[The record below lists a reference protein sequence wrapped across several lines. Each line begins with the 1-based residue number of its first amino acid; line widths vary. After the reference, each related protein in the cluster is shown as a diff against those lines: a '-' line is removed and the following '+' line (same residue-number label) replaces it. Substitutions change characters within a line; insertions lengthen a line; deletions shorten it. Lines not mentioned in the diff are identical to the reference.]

1 VVEVSALDQLDY
13 YLTSLDELG
22 GILIDADQSASVGKG
37 VLRLTLG
44 TILASKGAIFLYHHK
59 NDELSILASQGLK
72 KRKPFSSP
80 KKLTDQSVKHRYG
93 HIDLERP
100 PTWITGELKK
110 CILESGA
117 KIMVPLFHKDRLLGL
132 LCVGKK
138 FMGEAYTNA
147 EIKILE
153 IVANH
158 LTKALYNYELI
169 QSVDEKGKQLNL
181 KLLELETLFDISVA
195 ISSVLD
201 VDELGEEILWR
212 SVGILNASKGM
223 MLMPKE
229 NSPILE
235 PNSSFNW
242 EETTVLISKKLT
254 IFKKIEDLKS
264 GVILAPGDKNSL
276 QKKLGEDHIIIAPL
290 QAKGTVLGYM
300 LLCNKETRHGVE
312 AFTKMDLDLLSA
324 LCNQAAVAL
333 DNARLFRDIKEAK
346 QFNESILGSIATGV
360 ITLDPLGEI
369 DSINQ
374 AGIKI
379 LKTKMDEIVGN
390 HYMYMFEKDAD
401 IIGLIQK
408 VEIENTIHSEINM
421 SFLTVS
427 KDAVVNVSAAPRI
440 DIGGNIKGLVIAIE
454 DITDVSK
461 VKNTFKRYVSKQVVD
476 ELLDDD
482 SKLNL
487 GGEKREV
494 TILFSDIRGF
504 TSMSEKMSPENVVSS
519 LNEYFSDMID
529 IVFKYNGTL
538 DKIIGDELMIVY
550 GAPISAENDT
560 ERAVTTA
567 VEMQKQITRLNKI
580 RKKRKDPP
588 ITVGIGINRG
598 VVVSGNVGSRDMMD
612 YTVIG
617 DTVNLGARLCSAAG
631 PGEIL
636 VSSSAWKE
644 TRKLYSYKELEPI
657 KVKGKK
663 NKVSVYRIEYE
674 SKKLVL
680 KGQNPTKK

>member
-1 VVEVSALDQLDY
+1 MVEVNALDQLDY
-13 YLTSLDELG
+13 YLASLDELG
-22 GILIDADQSASVGKG
+22 EILIDADQSKSVGKG

-44 TILASKGAIFLYHHK
+44 TVMASKGAIFLYHHEG
-59 NDELSILASQGLK
+59 DQLSILAAQGLK
-72 KRKPFSSP
+72 KQNPFSSP
-80 KKLTDQSVKHRYG
+80 RNLSGQCLKHRHG
-93 HIDLERP
+93 HIELDKNQS
-100 PTWITGELKK
+100 WITGELKK
-110 CILESGA
+110 CILELGA
-117 KIMVPLFHKDRLLGL
+117 KILVPLFHKDRLLGL

-138 FMGEAYTNA
+138 FMGESYTSA
-147 EIKILE
+147 EIKILK

-169 QSVDEKGKQLNL
+169 QNVDEKGKQLNL

-242 EETTVLISKKLT
+242 EHTDVLISKKLT
-254 IFKKIEDLKS
+254 IFKKIDDTKS
-264 GVILAPGDKNSL
+264 GVILTPEDKNSL
-276 QKKLGEDHIIIAPL
+276 QKKLGEHHVIIAPIR
-290 QAKGTVLGYM
+290 AKDNILGYM
-300 LLCNKETRHGVE
+300 VLCNKETRHGVE
-312 AFTKMDLDLLSA
+312 AFTQTDLDLLSA
-324 LCNQAAVAL
+324 LCNQGAVAL
-333 DNARLFRDIKEAK
+333 DNARLFKDITEAK
-346 QFNESILGSIATGV
+346 QFNESILGSIATSV

-374 AGIKI
+374 AGMNI
-379 LKTKMDEIVGN
+379 LKMNSDEIIGN
-390 HYMYMFEKDAD
+390 HYMYLFEKDME
-401 IIGLIQK
+401 IIGLIQMT
-408 VEIENTIHSEINM
+408 EMENKIHSEINM

-427 KDAVVNVSAAPRI
+427 KEAVVNVSVAPRI
-440 DIGGNIKGLVIAIE
+440 DPSGSVRGLVIAIE

-482 SKLNL
+482 AKLNL
-487 GGEKREV
+487 GGEEREV

-504 TSMSEKMSPENVVSS
+504 TSMSENMSPENVVST

-550 GAPISAENDT
+550 GAPISAKDDT
-560 ERAVTTA
+560 QRAVTTA
-567 VEMQKQITRLNKI
+567 VEMQKQITRLNKE
-580 RKKRKDPP
+580 RTKRKDMP
-588 ITVGIGINRG
+588 ISAGIGINRG
-598 VVVSGNVGSRDMMD
+598 IVVSGNIGSRDMMD

-636 VSSSAWKE
+636 VSSAVWKE
-644 TRKLYSYKELEPI
+644 TQKHCSYKELEPI

-663 NKVSVYRIEYE
+663 NKVGVYRIEHN
-674 SKKLVL
+674 
-680 KGQNPTKK
+680 G

>member
-1 VVEVSALDQLDY
+1 MVEVSAVDQLDY

-22 GILIDADQSASVGKG
+22 EILIDADQSASVGKG

-44 TILASKGAIFLYHHK
+44 TVMASKGAIFLYHHK
-59 NDELSILASQGLK
+59 SDQLSILASQGLK
-72 KRKPFSSP
+72 KRNPFSSP
-80 KKLTDQSVKHRYG
+80 KKLSSQSVKHRYG
-93 HIDLERP
+93 HIDLVP
-100 PTWITGELKK
+100 PPSWITGELKK
-110 CILESGA
+110 CILESGG
-117 KIMVPLFHKDRLLGL
+117 KILAPLFHKDRLLGL

-138 FMGEAYTNA
+138 FMGEAYTSA

-169 QSVDEKGKQLNL
+169 QNVDEKGKQLNL

-242 EETTVLISKKLT
+242 DGFDALISKKLT
-254 IFKKIEDLKS
+254 IFKKIEDSKS
-264 GVILAPGDKNSL
+264 GVILTPGDKNSL
-276 QKKLGEDHIIIAPL
+276 QKKLGEDHVIIAPI
-290 QAKGTVLGYM
+290 QAKETILGYM
-300 LLCNKETRHGVE
+300 VLCNKETRHGVD
-312 AFTKMDLDLLSA
+312 AFTQTDLDLLSA
-324 LCNQAAVAL
+324 LCNQGAVAL
-333 DNARLFRDIKEAK
+333 DNARLFKDITEAK

-369 DSINQ
+369 DSINR
-374 AGIKI
+374 AGMNI
-379 LKTKMDEIVGN
+379 LKMNKDETVGN
-390 HYMYMFEKDAD
+390 HYMYLFEKDME

-408 VEIENTIHSEINM
+408 VEMDNATHSEINM

-427 KDAVVNVSAAPRI
+427 KETVVNVSAAPRI
-440 DIGGNIKGLVIAIE
+440 DPSGSVRGVVIAIE

-482 SKLNL
+482 AKLNL
-487 GGEKREV
+487 GGEERQV

-504 TSMSEKMSPENVVSS
+504 TSMSENMSPENVVST

-550 GAPISAENDT
+550 GAPISAEDDT
-560 ERAVTTA
+560 QRAVTTA
-567 VEMQKQITRLNKI
+567 VEMQKQIIRLNKK
-580 RKKRKDPP
+580 RKKRKEIP
-588 ITVGIGINRG
+588 ISAGIGINRG
-598 VVVSGNVGSRDMMD
+598 IVVSGNIGSRDMMD

-636 VSSSAWKE
+636 ISSTVWKE
-644 TRKLYSYKELEPI
+644 APKHYSYKKLEPI

-663 NKVSVYRIEYE
+663 NKVSVYLIEHD
-674 SKKLVL
+674 S
-680 KGQNPTKK
+680 

>member
-1 VVEVSALDQLDY
+1 MVEVNALDRLDY
-13 YLTSLDELG
+13 YLASLDELG
-22 GILIDADQSASVGKG
+22 EILIDADQSASVSKG

-44 TILASKGAIFLYHHK
+44 TVMASKGAIFLYHHEG
-59 NDELSILASQGLK
+59 DQLSILAAQGLK
-72 KRKPFSSP
+72 KQNPFSSP
-80 KKLTDQSVKHRYG
+80 RNLSGQCLKHRYG
-93 HIDLERP
+93 HIELDKNQS
-100 PTWITGELKK
+100 WITGELKK
-110 CILESGA
+110 CILELGA
-117 KIMVPLFHKDRLLGL
+117 KILVPLFHKDRLLGL

-138 FMGEAYTNA
+138 FMGESYTSA
-147 EIKILE
+147 EIKILK

-169 QSVDEKGKQLNL
+169 QNVDEKGKQLNL

-242 EETTVLISKKLT
+242 EDTDVLISKKLT
-254 IFKKIEDLKS
+254 IFKKIDDIKS
-264 GVILAPGDKNSL
+264 GVILTPEDKNSL
-276 QKKLGEDHIIIAPL
+276 QKKLGEHHIIIAPIR
-290 QAKGTVLGYM
+290 AKDNILGYM
-300 LLCNKETRHGVE
+300 VLCNKETRHGVE
-312 AFTKMDLDLLSA
+312 AFTQTDLDLLSA
-324 LCNQAAVAL
+324 LCNQGAVAL
-333 DNARLFRDIKEAK
+333 DNARLFKDITEAK

-374 AGIKI
+374 AGMNI
-379 LKTKMDEIVGN
+379 LKMKKDEIIGN
-390 HYMYMFEKDAD
+390 HYMYLFEKDME
-401 IIGLIQK
+401 IIGLIQMT
-408 VEIENTIHSEINM
+408 EMENKIHSEINM

-427 KDAVVNVSAAPRI
+427 KEAVVNVSVAPRI
-440 DIGGNIKGLVIAIE
+440 DPSGSVRGLVIAIE

-482 SKLNL
+482 AKLNL
-487 GGEKREV
+487 GGEEREV

-504 TSMSEKMSPENVVSS
+504 TSMSENMSPENVVST

-550 GAPISAENDT
+550 GAPISAKDDT
-560 ERAVTTA
+560 QRAVTTA
-567 VEMQKQITRLNKI
+567 VEMQKQITRLNKE
-580 RKKRKDPP
+580 RTKRKDMP
-588 ITVGIGINRG
+588 ISAGIGINRG
-598 VVVSGNVGSRDMMD
+598 IVVSGNIGSRDMMD

-636 VSSSAWKE
+636 VSSAVWKE
-644 TRKLYSYKELEPI
+644 TQKHCSYKELEPI

-663 NKVSVYRIEYE
+663 NKVGVYCIEHD
-674 SKKLVL
+674 
-680 KGQNPTKK
+680 G

>member
-1 VVEVSALDQLDY
+1 MVEVSAVDQLDY

-22 GILIDADQSASVGKG
+22 EILIDADQSASVGKG

-44 TILASKGAIFLYHHK
+44 TVMASKGAIFLYHPK
-59 NDELSILASQGLK
+59 SDQLSILASQGLK
-72 KRKPFSSP
+72 KRNPFPSP
-80 KKLTDQSVKHRYG
+80 NNLSDKSLKHRYG
-93 HIDLERP
+93 HIDLDKNHS
-100 PTWITGELKK
+100 WITGKLKK
-110 CILESGA
+110 CILELSA
-117 KIMVPLFHKDRLLGL
+117 KILVPLFHKDRLLGV

-138 FMGEAYTNA
+138 FMGEAYTSA

-169 QSVDEKGKQLNL
+169 QNVDEKGKQLNL

-242 EETTVLISKKLT
+242 EDTDALISKKLT
-254 IFKKIEDLKS
+254 IFKKIDDSKS
-264 GVILAPGDKNSL
+264 GAILTPEDKNSL
-276 QKKLGEDHIIIAPL
+276 QKKLGEDHVIIAPI
-290 QAKGTVLGYM
+290 QAKENILGYM
-300 LLCNKETRHGVE
+300 VLCNKETRHGVE
-312 AFTKMDLDLLSA
+312 AFTQTDLDLLSA
-324 LCNQAAVAL
+324 LCNQGAVAL
-333 DNARLFRDIKEAK
+333 DNARLFKDITEAK
-346 QFNESILGSIATGV
+346 QFNESILGSIATSV

-369 DSINQ
+369 DSINE
-374 AGIKI
+374 AGMNI
-379 LKTKMDEIVGN
+379 LKMNRDEIIGN
-390 HYMYMFEKDAD
+390 HYMYLFEKDME
-401 IIGLIQK
+401 IIGLIQMT
-408 VEIENTIHSEINM
+408 EMENTIHSEINM
-421 SFLTVS
+421 PFLTVS
-427 KDAVVNVSAAPRI
+427 KEAVVNVSVAPRI
-440 DIGGNIKGLVIAIE
+440 DPSGSVRGLVIAIE

-482 SKLNL
+482 AKLNL
-487 GGEKREV
+487 GGEEREV

-504 TSMSEKMSPENVVSS
+504 TSMSENMSPENVVST

-550 GAPISAENDT
+550 GAPISAKDDT
-560 ERAVTTA
+560 QRAVTTA
-567 VEMQKQITRLNKI
+567 VEMQKQITRLNNK
-580 RKKRKDPP
+580 RKKRNDMP
-588 ITVGIGINRG
+588 ISAGIGINRG
-598 VVVSGNVGSRDMMD
+598 IVVSGNIGSRDMMD

-631 PGEIL
+631 SGEIL
-636 VSSSAWKE
+636 VSSTVWKE
-644 TRKLYSYKELEPI
+644 TQKHYSYKKLEPI

-663 NKVSVYRIEYE
+663 NKVGVYRIDHD
-674 SKKLVL
+674 
-680 KGQNPTKK
+680 G

>member
-1 VVEVSALDQLDY
+1 MVEVSPLDQLDY
-13 YLTSLDELG
+13 YLTSLGELG
-22 GILIDADQSASVGKG
+22 EILIDADQSASVGKG

-44 TILASKGAIFLYHHK
+44 TVMASKGAIFLYHQK
-59 NDELSILASQGLK
+59 NEELSILASQGLK
-72 KRKPFSSP
+72 KRKPFSP
-80 KKLTDQSVKHRYG
+80 PRKLIDQSIKYRYS
-93 HIDLERP
+93 HLELEKP
-100 PTWITGELKK
+100 PAWITGELKK

-138 FMGEAYTNA
+138 FMGEAYTDA
-147 EIKILE
+147 EIKIIE

-169 QSVDEKGKQLNL
+169 QNVDEKGKQLNL

-235 PNSSFNW
+235 PSSSFNW
-242 EETTVLISKKLT
+242 DVFDALISKKLT
-254 IFKKIEDLKS
+254 IFKKIEDSKS
-264 GVILAPGDKNSL
+264 GVILTPGDKNSL
-276 QKKLGEDHIIIAPL
+276 QKKLGEEHVIIAPI
-290 QAKGTVLGYM
+290 QAKENILGYM
-300 LLCNKETRHGVE
+300 VLCNKETRHGVE
-312 AFTKMDLDLLSA
+312 AFTQTDLGLLSA
-324 LCNQAAVAL
+324 LCNQGAVAL
-333 DNARLFRDIKEAK
+333 DNARLFKGITEAK

-374 AGIKI
+374 AGMNI
-379 LKTKMDEIVGN
+379 LKMNKDETLGN
-390 HYMYMFEKDAD
+390 HYMYLFEKDVE

-408 VEIENTIHSEINM
+408 TEMENKTHSEINM
-421 SFLTVS
+421 SFLTAAKES
-427 KDAVVNVSAAPRI
+427 VVNVSVAPRI
-440 DIGGNIKGLVIAIE
+440 DPSGSVRGLVIAIE

-482 SKLNL
+482 AKLNL
-487 GGEKREV
+487 GGEEREV

-504 TSMSEKMSPENVVSS
+504 TSMSENMSPENVVST

-550 GAPISAENDT
+550 GAPISAEDDT
-560 ERAVTTA
+560 QRAVATA
-567 VEMQKQITRLNKI
+567 VEMQKQIIRLNKK
-580 RKKRKDPP
+580 RRKRKEIP
-588 ITVGIGINRG
+588 ISAGIGINRG
-598 VVVSGNVGSRDMMD
+598 IVVSGNIGSRDMMD

-631 PGEIL
+631 AGEIL
-636 VSSSAWKE
+636 VSSTVWKE
-644 TRKLYSYKELEPI
+644 TPKHYSYKKLEPI

-663 NKVSVYRIEYE
+663 NKVSVYLIEHD
-674 SKKLVL
+674 S
-680 KGQNPTKK
+680 

>member
-1 VVEVSALDQLDY
+1 MVDVGLSDQFDY
-13 YLTSLDELG
+13 YLGSLGELG
-22 GILIDADQSASVGKG
+22 EILIDADQSASIGKG

-44 TILASKGAIFLYHHK
+44 TVMASKGAIFLYHPNK
-59 NDELSILASQGLK
+59 NELSILASQGLK
-72 KRKPFSSP
+72 KIFSFTPP
-80 KKLTDQSVKHRYG
+80 KKLISESIKFRHD
-93 HIDLERP
+93 HIKLDKTPR
-100 PTWITGELKK
+100 WITGELKK
-110 CILESGA
+110 NINELAIKIL
-117 KIMVPLFHKDRLLGL
+117 VPLFHKDRLLGL

-138 FMGEAYTNA
+138 LMGEAYTDA

-153 IVANH
+153 IVSNH
-158 LTKALYNYELI
+158 LTKALFNYELI
-169 QSVDEKGKQLNL
+169 KNVDEKGKQLNL

-223 MLMPKE
+223 MVMPKE

-235 PNSSFNW
+235 PGSSFNW
-242 EETTVLISKKLT
+242 EDVDALISKKLS
-254 IFKKIEDLKS
+254 IFKKIEESKS
-264 GVILAPGDKNSL
+264 GVILTPGDKNSL
-276 QKKLGEDHIIIAPL
+276 QKKLGEDHIIVAPI
-290 QAKGTVLGYM
+290 QAKDSVLGYM
-300 LLCNKETRHGVE
+300 ILCNKETRHGVE
-312 AFTKMDLDLLSA
+312 AFTQTDLDLLSA
-324 LCNQAAVAL
+324 LCNQGAVAL
-333 DNARLFRDIKEAK
+333 DNARLFKDITEAK

-374 AGIKI
+374 AGINI
-379 LKTKMDEIVGN
+379 LKMNKDEIMGN
-390 HYMYMFEKDAD
+390 HYMYLFEKNTE
-401 IIGLIQK
+401 ILELIQGA
-408 VEIENTIHSEINM
+408 EAENTIHSEINIP
-421 SFLTVS
+421 FLTVS

-440 DIGGNIKGLVIAIE
+440 DPSGNVRGVVVALE

-482 SKLNL
+482 AKLNL
-487 GGEKREV
+487 GGEKRDV

-504 TSMSEKMSPENVVSS
+504 TDMSEKMNPEDVVST
-519 LNEYFSDMID
+519 LNEYFSEMID

-538 DKIIGDELMIVY
+538 DKIIGDELMVVY
-550 GAPISAENDT
+550 GAPTSNEDDT
-560 ERAVTTA
+560 LRAVATA
-567 VEMQKQITRLNKI
+567 VEMQSQINVLNAKRIKQ
-580 RKKRKDPP
+580 RKKP
-588 ITVGIGINRG
+588 ILAGMGINKG
-598 VVVSGNVGSRDMMD
+598 IVVSGNIGSRDMMD

-636 VSSSAWKE
+636 VSSTVWKK
-644 TRKLYSYKELEPI
+644 TQKHYSYKKLEPI

-663 NKVSVYRIEYE
+663 NKVGIYRIE
-674 SKKLVL
+674 
-680 KGQNPTKK
+680 

>member
-1 VVEVSALDQLDY
+1 M
-13 YLTSLDELG
+13 
-22 GILIDADQSASVGKG
+22 
-37 VLRLTLG
+37 
-44 TILASKGAIFLYHHK
+44 ASKGAIFLYHPNK
-59 NDELSILASQGLK
+59 NELSILASQGLK
-72 KRKPFSSP
+72 KNFSFTPP
-80 KKLTDQSVKHRYG
+80 KKLISESIKFRHD
-93 HIDLERP
+93 HIKLDKTPR
-100 PTWITGELKK
+100 WITGELKK
-110 CILESGA
+110 NINELAIKIL
-117 KIMVPLFHKDRLLGL
+117 VPLFHKDRLLGL

-138 FMGEAYTNA
+138 FMGEAYTDA

-153 IVANH
+153 IVASH

-169 QSVDEKGKQLNL
+169 QNVDEKGKQLNL

-242 EETTVLISKKLT
+242 EDSDALISKKLT
-254 IFKKIEDLKS
+254 IFKKIDDSKS
-264 GVILAPGDKNSL
+264 GVILTPEDKNSL
-276 QKKLGEDHIIIAPL
+276 QKKLGEDHVIIAPI
-290 QAKGTVLGYM
+290 QAKENILGYM
-300 LLCNKETRHGVE
+300 VLCNKETRHGVE
-312 AFTKMDLDLLSA
+312 AFTQTDLDLLSA
-324 LCNQAAVAL
+324 LCNQGAVAL
-333 DNARLFRDIKEAK
+333 DNARLFKDITEAK

-369 DSINQ
+369 DSINR
-374 AGIKI
+374 AGMNI
-379 LKTKMDEIVGN
+379 LKMNRDETVGN
-390 HYMYMFEKDAD
+390 HYMYLFEKDME
-401 IIGLIQK
+401 IIGLIQR
-408 VEIENTIHSEINM
+408 VEMENTTHSEINM

-427 KDAVVNVSAAPRI
+427 KEAVVNVSAAPRI
-440 DIGGNIKGLVIAIE
+440 DPNGSVRGLVVAIE

-482 SKLNL
+482 AKLNL
-487 GGEKREV
+487 GGEEREV

-504 TSMSEKMSPENVVSS
+504 TSMSENMSPENVVST

-550 GAPISAENDT
+550 GAPISAEDDT
-560 ERAVTTA
+560 QRAVTTA
-567 VEMQKQITRLNKI
+567 VEMQKQIICLNKK
-580 RKKRKDPP
+580 RKKRKDMP
-588 ITVGIGINRG
+588 ISAGIGINRG
-598 VVVSGNVGSRDMMD
+598 IVVSGNIGSRDMMD

-636 VSSSAWKE
+636 VSSTVWKE
-644 TRKLYSYKELEPI
+644 TQKYYSYKKLEPI

-663 NKVSVYRIEYE
+663 NKVSIYRIEHD
-674 SKKLVL
+674 
-680 KGQNPTKK
+680 G

>member
-13 YLTSLDELG
+13 YLASLDELG
-22 GILIDADQSASVGKG
+22 EILIDADQSASVSKG
-37 VLRLTLG
+37 VLRLALG
-44 TILASKGAIFLYHHK
+44 TIMASKGAIFLYHH
-59 NDELSILASQGLK
+59 DTDQLSVLASQGLNK
-72 KRKPFSSP
+72 QNPFSSP
-80 KKLTDQSVKHRYG
+80 KNLLNQSGKYKNTH
-93 HIDLERP
+93 LALKKNQP
-100 PTWITGELKK
+100 WITGELKK
-110 CILESGA
+110 CTLELGTKIL
-117 KIMVPLFHKDRLLGL
+117 VPLFHKDRLLGL

-138 FMGEAYTNA
+138 FMGEDYTSA

-169 QSVDEKGKQLNL
+169 RNVDEKGKQLNL

-201 VDELGEEILWR
+201 IDELGEEILWR

-242 EETTVLISKKLT
+242 EDTDVLISKKLT
-254 IFKKIEDLKS
+254 VFKKIVDTKS
-264 GVILAPGDKNSL
+264 GIILTPEDKNSL
-276 QKKLGEDHIIIAPL
+276 QKKLGEDHVIVAPI
-290 QAKGTVLGYM
+290 QAKDNILGYM
-300 LLCNKETRHGVE
+300 ILCNKETRHGVE
-312 AFTKMDLDLLSA
+312 AFTQTDLDLLSA
-324 LCNQAAVAL
+324 LCNQGAVAL
-333 DNARLFRDIKEAK
+333 DNARLFKDITEAK

-374 AGIKI
+374 AGMNI
-379 LKTKMDEIVGN
+379 LKMNKDEIIGN
-390 HYMYMFEKDAD
+390 HYMYLFEKDME
-401 IIGLIQK
+401 IIGLIQMT
-408 VEIENTIHSEINM
+408 EMENIIHSEINM
-421 SFLTVS
+421 SFLTAS
-427 KDAVVNVSAAPRI
+427 KETVVNVSVAPRI
-440 DIGGNIKGLVIAIE
+440 DPSGNIRGLVIAIE

-482 SKLNL
+482 AKLNL
-487 GGEKREV
+487 GGEEREV

-504 TSMSEKMSPENVVSS
+504 TSMSEKMSPENVVST

-550 GAPISAENDT
+550 GAPISAKDDT
-560 ERAVTTA
+560 QRAVATA
-567 VEMQKQITRLNKI
+567 VEMQKQITCLNKERI
-580 RKKRKDPP
+580 KRKDMP
-588 ITVGIGINRG
+588 ISAGIGINRG
-598 VVVSGNVGSRDMMD
+598 IVVSGNIGSRDMMD

-636 VSSSAWKE
+636 VSSTVWKK
-644 TRKLYSYKELEPI
+644 TQKDYSYKKLDPI

-663 NKVSVYRIEYE
+663 NKVGVYCIE
-674 SKKLVL
+674 
-680 KGQNPTKK
+680 QNN

>member
-13 YLTSLDELG
+13 YLASLDELG
-22 GILIDADQSASVGKG
+22 EILIDADQSASVSKG
-37 VLRLTLG
+37 VLRLALG
-44 TILASKGAIFLYHHK
+44 TIMASKGAIFLYHH
-59 NDELSILASQGLK
+59 DTDQLSVLASQGLNK
-72 KRKPFSSP
+72 QNPFSSP
-80 KKLTDQSVKHRYG
+80 KKLLNQSGKYKNTH
-93 HIDLERP
+93 LALKNNQP
-100 PTWITGELKK
+100 WITGELKK
-110 CILESGA
+110 CTLELGTKIL
-117 KIMVPLFHKDRLLGL
+117 VPLFHKDRLLGL

-138 FMGEAYTNA
+138 FMGEDYTSA

-169 QSVDEKGKQLNL
+169 RNVDEKGKQLNL

-201 VDELGEEILWR
+201 IDELGEEILWR

-242 EETTVLISKKLT
+242 EDTDVLISKKLT
-254 IFKKIEDLKS
+254 VFKKIVDTKS
-264 GVILAPGDKNSL
+264 GIILTPEDKNSL
-276 QKKLGEDHIIIAPL
+276 QKKLGEDHVIVAPI
-290 QAKGTVLGYM
+290 QAKDNILGYM
-300 LLCNKETRHGVE
+300 ILCNKETRHGVE
-312 AFTKMDLDLLSA
+312 AFTQTDLDLLSA
-324 LCNQAAVAL
+324 LCNQGAVAL
-333 DNARLFRDIKEAK
+333 DNARLFKDITEAK

-374 AGIKI
+374 AGMNI
-379 LKTKMDEIVGN
+379 LKMNKDEIIGN
-390 HYMYMFEKDAD
+390 HYMYLFEKDME
-401 IIGLIQK
+401 IIGLIQMT
-408 VEIENTIHSEINM
+408 EMENIIHSEINM
-421 SFLTVS
+421 SFLTAS
-427 KDAVVNVSAAPRI
+427 KETVVNVSVAPRI
-440 DIGGNIKGLVIAIE
+440 DPSGNIRGLVIAIE

-482 SKLNL
+482 AKLNL
-487 GGEKREV
+487 GGEEREV

-504 TSMSEKMSPENVVSS
+504 TSMSEKMSPENVVST

-550 GAPISAENDT
+550 GAPISAKDDT
-560 ERAVTTA
+560 QRAVATA
-567 VEMQKQITRLNKI
+567 VEMQKQITCLNKERI
-580 RKKRKDPP
+580 KRKDMP
-588 ITVGIGINRG
+588 ISAGIGINRG
-598 VVVSGNVGSRDMMD
+598 IVVSGNIGSRDMMD

-636 VSSSAWKE
+636 VSSTVWKK
-644 TRKLYSYKELEPI
+644 TQKHYSYKKLDPI

-663 NKVSVYRIEYE
+663 NKVGVYCIE
-674 SKKLVL
+674 
-680 KGQNPTKK
+680 QNN

>member
-1 VVEVSALDQLDY
+1 VVEVSPLDQLDY
-13 YLTSLDELG
+13 YLTSLGELG
-22 GILIDADQSASVGKG
+22 EILIDADQSASVGKG

-44 TILASKGAIFLYHHK
+44 TVMASKGAIFLYHQK
-59 NDELSILASQGLK
+59 NEELSILASQGLK
-72 KRKPFSSP
+72 KRKPFSP
-80 KKLTDQSVKHRYG
+80 PRKLIDQSIKYRYS
-93 HIDLERP
+93 HLELEKP
-100 PTWITGELKK
+100 PAWITGELKK

-138 FMGEAYTNA
+138 FMGEAYTDA
-147 EIKILE
+147 EIKIIE

-169 QSVDEKGKQLNL
+169 QNVDEKGKQLNL

-235 PNSSFNW
+235 PSSSFNW
-242 EETTVLISKKLT
+242 DVFDALISKKLT
-254 IFKKIEDLKS
+254 IFKKIEDSKS
-264 GVILAPGDKNSL
+264 GVILTPGDKNSL
-276 QKKLGEDHIIIAPL
+276 QKKLGEEHVIIAPI
-290 QAKGTVLGYM
+290 QAKENILGYM
-300 LLCNKETRHGVE
+300 VLCNKETRHGVE
-312 AFTKMDLDLLSA
+312 AFTQTDLGLLSA
-324 LCNQAAVAL
+324 LCNQGAVAL
-333 DNARLFRDIKEAK
+333 DNARLFKGITEAK

-374 AGIKI
+374 AGMNI
-379 LKTKMDEIVGN
+379 LKMNKDETLGN
-390 HYMYMFEKDAD
+390 HYMYLFEKDVE

-408 VEIENTIHSEINM
+408 TEMENKIHSEINM

-427 KDAVVNVSAAPRI
+427 KEAVVNVSVAPRI
-440 DIGGNIKGLVIAIE
+440 DPSGSVRGLVIAIE

-482 SKLNL
+482 AKLNL
-487 GGEKREV
+487 GGEEREV

-504 TSMSEKMSPENVVSS
+504 TSMSENMKPEKVVST

-529 IVFKYNGTL
+529 IVFRYNGTL

-550 GAPISAENDT
+550 GAPTSAKDDT
-560 ERAVTTA
+560 QRAVATA
-567 VEMQKQITRLNKI
+567 VEMQKQITRLNKERI
-580 RKKRKDPP
+580 KRKDIP
-588 ITVGIGINRG
+588 ISAGIGINRG
-598 VVVSGNVGSRDMMD
+598 VVVSGNIGSRDMMD

-636 VSSSAWKE
+636 VSSSVWKE
-644 TRKLYSYKELEPI
+644 TQKNYSYKILEPI

-663 NKVSVYRIEYE
+663 NKVGIYRIE
-674 SKKLVL
+674 
-680 KGQNPTKK
+680 

>member
-1 VVEVSALDQLDY
+1 MVEVSAVDQLDY

-22 GILIDADQSASVGKG
+22 EILIDADQSASVGKG

-44 TILASKGAIFLYHHK
+44 TVMASKGAIFLYHHK
-59 NDELSILASQGLK
+59 SDQLSILASQGLK
-72 KRKPFSSP
+72 KRNPFSSP
-80 KKLTDQSVKHRYG
+80 KKLSSQSVKHRYG
-93 HIDLERP
+93 HIELVP
-100 PTWITGELKK
+100 PPSWITGELKK
-110 CILESGA
+110 CILESGG
-117 KIMVPLFHKDRLLGL
+117 KILAPLFHKDRLLGL

-138 FMGEAYTNA
+138 FMGEAYTGA

-169 QSVDEKGKQLNL
+169 QNVDEKGKQLNL

-242 EETTVLISKKLT
+242 EGFDALISKKLT
-254 IFKKIEDLKS
+254 IFKKIEDSKS
-264 GVILAPGDKNSL
+264 GVILTPGDKNSL
-276 QKKLGEDHIIIAPL
+276 QKKLGEDHVIIVPI
-290 QAKGTVLGYM
+290 QTKENILGYM
-300 LLCNKETRHGVE
+300 VLCNKETRHGVD
-312 AFTKMDLDLLSA
+312 AFTQTDLDLLSA
-324 LCNQAAVAL
+324 LCNQGAVAL
-333 DNARLFRDIKEAK
+333 DNARLFKDITEAK

-369 DSINQ
+369 DSINR
-374 AGIKI
+374 AGMNI
-379 LKTKMDEIVGN
+379 LKMNKDETVGN
-390 HYMYMFEKDAD
+390 HYMYLFEKDME

-408 VEIENTIHSEINM
+408 VEMDNATHSEINM

-427 KDAVVNVSAAPRI
+427 KETVVNVSAAPRI
-440 DIGGNIKGLVIAIE
+440 DPSGSVRGLVIAIE

-482 SKLNL
+482 AKLNL
-487 GGEKREV
+487 GGEEREV

-504 TSMSEKMSPENVVSS
+504 TSMSENMSPENVVST

-550 GAPISAENDT
+550 GAPISAEDDT
-560 ERAVTTA
+560 QRAVTTA
-567 VEMQKQITRLNKI
+567 VEMQKQIIRLNKK
-580 RKKRKDPP
+580 RRKRKEIP
-588 ITVGIGINRG
+588 ISAGIGINRG
-598 VVVSGNVGSRDMMD
+598 IVVSGNIGSRDMMD

-636 VSSSAWKE
+636 VSSTVWKE
-644 TRKLYSYKELEPI
+644 TPKHYSYKKLEPI

-663 NKVSVYRIEYE
+663 NKVSVYLIEHD
-674 SKKLVL
+674 S
-680 KGQNPTKK
+680 

>member
-1 VVEVSALDQLDY
+1 MVEVSAVDQLDY

-22 GILIDADQSASVGKG
+22 EILIDADQSASVGKG

-44 TILASKGAIFLYHHK
+44 TVMASKGAIFLYHHK
-59 NDELSILASQGLK
+59 SDQLSILASQGLK
-72 KRKPFSSP
+72 KRNPFSSP
-80 KKLTDQSVKHRYG
+80 KKLSSQSVKHRYG
-93 HIDLERP
+93 HIDLVP
-100 PTWITGELKK
+100 PPSWITGELKK
-110 CILESGA
+110 CILESGG
-117 KIMVPLFHKDRLLGL
+117 KILAPLFHKDRLLGL

-138 FMGEAYTNA
+138 FMGEAYTSA

-169 QSVDEKGKQLNL
+169 QNVDEKGKQLNL

-242 EETTVLISKKLT
+242 DGFDALISKKLT
-254 IFKKIEDLKS
+254 IFKKIEDSKS
-264 GVILAPGDKNSL
+264 GVILTPGDKNSL
-276 QKKLGEDHIIIAPL
+276 QKKLGEDHVIIAPI
-290 QAKGTVLGYM
+290 QAKETILGYM
-300 LLCNKETRHGVE
+300 VLCNKETRHGVD
-312 AFTKMDLDLLSA
+312 AFTQTDLDLLSA
-324 LCNQAAVAL
+324 LCNQGAVAL
-333 DNARLFRDIKEAK
+333 DNARLFKDITEAK

-369 DSINQ
+369 DSINR
-374 AGIKI
+374 AGMNI
-379 LKTKMDEIVGN
+379 LKMNKDETVGN
-390 HYMYMFEKDAD
+390 HYMYLFEKDME

-408 VEIENTIHSEINM
+408 VEMDNATHSEINM

-427 KDAVVNVSAAPRI
+427 KETVVNVSAAPRI
-440 DIGGNIKGLVIAIE
+440 DPSGSVRGVVIAIE

-482 SKLNL
+482 AKLNL
-487 GGEKREV
+487 GGEERQV

-504 TSMSEKMSPENVVSS
+504 TSMSENMSPENVVST

-550 GAPISAENDT
+550 GAPISAEDDT
-560 ERAVTTA
+560 QRAVTTA
-567 VEMQKQITRLNKI
+567 VEMQKQIIRLNKK
-580 RKKRKDPP
+580 RKKRKEIP
-588 ITVGIGINRG
+588 ISAGIGINRG
-598 VVVSGNVGSRDMMD
+598 VVVSGNIGSRDMMD

-636 VSSSAWKE
+636 ISSTVWKE
-644 TRKLYSYKELEPI
+644 APKHYSYKKLEPI

-663 NKVSVYRIEYE
+663 NKVSVYLIEHD
-674 SKKLVL
+674 S
-680 KGQNPTKK
+680 

>member
-1 VVEVSALDQLDY
+1 MVEVSAVDQLDY

-22 GILIDADQSASVGKG
+22 EILIDADQSASVGKG

-44 TILASKGAIFLYHHK
+44 TVMASKGAIFLYHHSS
-59 NDELSILASQGLK
+59 DQLSILASQGLK
-72 KRKPFSSP
+72 KRNSFSSP
-80 KKLTDQSVKHRYG
+80 KKLPSQSAKHRYG
-93 HIDLERP
+93 HIELESP
-100 PTWITGELKK
+100 PSWITGELKK
-110 CILESGA
+110 CILESGG
-117 KIMVPLFHKDRLLGL
+117 KILAPLFHKDRLLGL

-153 IVANH
+153 IVASH

-169 QSVDEKGKQLNL
+169 QNVDKKGKQLNL

-242 EETTVLISKKLT
+242 EDSDALISKKLT
-254 IFKKIEDLKS
+254 IFKKIDDSKS
-264 GVILAPGDKNSL
+264 GVILTPEDKNSL
-276 QKKLGEDHIIIAPL
+276 QKKLGEDHVIIAPI
-290 QAKGTVLGYM
+290 QAKENILGYM
-300 LLCNKETRHGVE
+300 VLCNKETRHGVE
-312 AFTKMDLDLLSA
+312 AFTQTDLGLLSA
-324 LCNQAAVAL
+324 LCNQGAVAL
-333 DNARLFRDIKEAK
+333 DNARLFKDITEAK

-369 DSINQ
+369 DSINR
-374 AGIKI
+374 AGMNI
-379 LKTKMDEIVGN
+379 LKMNKDETLGN
-390 HYMYMFEKDAD
+390 HYMYLFEKDVE

-408 VEIENTIHSEINM
+408 TEMENKTHSEINM
-421 SFLTVS
+421 SFLTAA
-427 KDAVVNVSAAPRI
+427 KEAVVNVSVAPRI
-440 DIGGNIKGLVIAIE
+440 DPSGSVRGLVIAIE

-482 SKLNL
+482 AKLNL
-487 GGEKREV
+487 GGEEREV
-494 TILFSDIRGF
+494 TVLFSDIRGF
-504 TSMSEKMSPENVVSS
+504 TSMSENMSPESVVST

-550 GAPISAENDT
+550 GAPISAKDDT
-560 ERAVTTA
+560 QRAVITA
-567 VEMQKQITRLNKI
+567 VEMQKQITRLNKQ
-580 RKKRKDPP
+580 RKKRKDMP
-588 ITVGIGINRG
+588 VSAGIGINRG
-598 VVVSGNVGSRDMMD
+598 VVVSGNIGSRDMMD

-636 VSSSAWKE
+636 VSSTVWKE
-644 TRKLYSYKELEPI
+644 TQKDHSYKKLEPI

-663 NKVSVYRIEYE
+663 NKVSVYRIEYD
-674 SKKLVL
+674 
-680 KGQNPTKK
+680 G

>member
-1 VVEVSALDQLDY
+1 MVEVSAVDQLDY

-22 GILIDADQSASVGKG
+22 EILIDADQSASVGKG

-44 TILASKGAIFLYHHK
+44 TVMASKGAIFLYHHK
-59 NDELSILASQGLK
+59 SDQLSILASQGLK
-72 KRKPFSSP
+72 KRNPFSSP
-80 KKLTDQSVKHRYG
+80 KKLSSQSAKHRYG
-93 HIDLERP
+93 HIKLESP
-100 PTWITGELKK
+100 LSWITGELKK
-110 CILESGA
+110 CILESGG
-117 KIMVPLFHKDRLLGL
+117 KILAPLFHKDRLFGL

-138 FMGEAYTNA
+138 FTGEAYTNA

-153 IVANH
+153 IVASH

-169 QSVDEKGKQLNL
+169 QNVDEKGKQLNL

-242 EETTVLISKKLT
+242 EDSDVLISKKLT
-254 IFKKIEDLKS
+254 IFKKIDDSKS
-264 GVILAPGDKNSL
+264 GVILTPEDKNSL
-276 QKKLGEDHIIIAPL
+276 QKKLGEDHVIIAPI
-290 QAKGTVLGYM
+290 QAKENVLGYM
-300 LLCNKETRHGVE
+300 VLCNKETRHGVE
-312 AFTKMDLDLLSA
+312 AFTQTDLGLLSA
-324 LCNQAAVAL
+324 LCNQGAVAL
-333 DNARLFRDIKEAK
+333 DNARLFKDITEAK

-369 DSINQ
+369 DSINR
-374 AGIKI
+374 AGTNI
-379 LKTKMDEIVGN
+379 LKMNRDDTIGN
-390 HYMYMFEKDAD
+390 HYMYLFEKDVE

-408 VEIENTIHSEINM
+408 TEMENKTHSEINM
-421 SFLTVS
+421 SFLTAA
-427 KDAVVNVSAAPRI
+427 KEAVVNVSVAPRI
-440 DIGGNIKGLVIAIE
+440 DPSGSVRGLVIAIE

-482 SKLNL
+482 AKLNL
-487 GGEKREV
+487 GGEEREV
-494 TILFSDIRGF
+494 TVLFSDIRGF
-504 TSMSEKMSPENVVSS
+504 TSMSENMSPESVVST

-550 GAPISAENDT
+550 GAPISAKDDT
-560 ERAVTTA
+560 QRAVITA
-567 VEMQKQITRLNKI
+567 VEMQKQITRLNKQ
-580 RKKRKDPP
+580 RKKRKDMP
-588 ITVGIGINRG
+588 VSAGIGINRG
-598 VVVSGNVGSRDMMD
+598 VVVSGNIGSRDMMD

-636 VSSSAWKE
+636 VSSTVWKE
-644 TRKLYSYKELEPI
+644 TQKDHSYKKLEPI

-663 NKVSVYRIEYE
+663 NKVSVYRIEYD
-674 SKKLVL
+674 
-680 KGQNPTKK
+680 G

>member
-1 VVEVSALDQLDY
+1 VVEVSAGDQLDY

-22 GILIDADQSASVGKG
+22 EILIDADQSASVGKG

-44 TILASKGAIFLYHHK
+44 TVMASKGAIFLYHIK
-59 NDELSILASQGLK
+59 SDQLSILASQGVK
-72 KRKPFSSP
+72 KRNLFSSP
-80 KKLTDQSVKHRYG
+80 KNLSGKSLKHRYG
-93 HIDLERP
+93 HIDLDKNQS
-100 PTWITGELKK
+100 WITGELKK
-110 CILESGA
+110 CILELGG
-117 KIMVPLFHKDRLLGL
+117 KILVPLFHKDRLLGL

-138 FMGEAYTNA
+138 FMGEAYTSA

-169 QSVDEKGKQLNL
+169 QNVDEKGKQLNL

-242 EETTVLISKKLT
+242 EDTDALISKKLT
-254 IFKKIEDLKS
+254 IFKKIDDSKS
-264 GVILAPGDKNSL
+264 GAILTPADKNSL
-276 QKKLGEDHIIIAPL
+276 QKKLGEDHVIIAPI
-290 QAKGTVLGYM
+290 QAKENILGYM
-300 LLCNKETRHGVE
+300 VLCNKETRHGVE
-312 AFTKMDLDLLSA
+312 AFTQTDLDLLSA
-324 LCNQAAVAL
+324 LCNQGAVAL
-333 DNARLFRDIKEAK
+333 DNARLFKDITEAK
-346 QFNESILGSIATGV
+346 QFNESILGSIATSV
-360 ITLDPLGEI
+360 ITIDPLGEI

-374 AGIKI
+374 AGMNI
-379 LKTKMDEIVGN
+379 LKMNKDEIIGN
-390 HYMYMFEKDAD
+390 HYMYLFEKDME
-401 IIGLIQK
+401 IISLIQMT
-408 VEIENTIHSEINM
+408 EMENKIHSEINM

-427 KDAVVNVSAAPRI
+427 KEAVVNVSVAPRI
-440 DIGGNIKGLVIAIE
+440 DPSGSVRGLVIAIE

-482 SKLNL
+482 AKLNL
-487 GGEKREV
+487 GGEEREV

-504 TSMSEKMSPENVVSS
+504 TSMSENMSPENVVST

-550 GAPISAENDT
+550 GAPISAKDDT
-560 ERAVTTA
+560 QRAVTTA
-567 VEMQKQITRLNKI
+567 VEMQKQITRLNKERI
-580 RKKRKDPP
+580 KRKDVP
-588 ITVGIGINRG
+588 ISAGIGINRG
-598 VVVSGNVGSRDMMD
+598 IVVSGNIGSRDMMD

-636 VSSSAWKE
+636 ASSTVWKE
-644 TRKLYSYKELEPI
+644 TQKHHSYKKLEPI

-663 NKVSVYRIEYE
+663 NKVGVYRIEYDGWGRPTT
-674 SKKLVL
+674 KL
-680 KGQNPTKK
+680 T

>member
-1 VVEVSALDQLDY
+1 VVEVSAVDQLDY

-22 GILIDADQSASVGKG
+22 EILIDADQSASVGKG

-44 TILASKGAIFLYHHK
+44 TVMASKGAIFLYHHK
-59 NDELSILASQGLK
+59 SDQLSILASQGLK
-72 KRKPFSSP
+72 KRNPFSSP
-80 KKLTDQSVKHRYG
+80 KKLSSQSVKHRYG
-93 HIDLERP
+93 HIDLVP
-100 PTWITGELKK
+100 PPSWITGELKK
-110 CILESGA
+110 CILESGG
-117 KIMVPLFHKDRLLGL
+117 KILAPLFHKDRLLGL

-138 FMGEAYTNA
+138 FMGEAYTSA

-169 QSVDEKGKQLNL
+169 QNVDEKGKQLNL

-242 EETTVLISKKLT
+242 DGFDALISKKLT
-254 IFKKIEDLKS
+254 IFKKIEDSKS
-264 GVILAPGDKNSL
+264 GVILTPGDKNSL
-276 QKKLGEDHIIIAPL
+276 QKKLGEDHVIIAPI
-290 QAKGTVLGYM
+290 QAKETILGYM
-300 LLCNKETRHGVE
+300 VLCNKETRHGVD
-312 AFTKMDLDLLSA
+312 AFTQTDLDLLSA
-324 LCNQAAVAL
+324 LCNQGAVAL
-333 DNARLFRDIKEAK
+333 DNARLFKDITEAK

-369 DSINQ
+369 DSINR
-374 AGIKI
+374 AGMNI
-379 LKTKMDEIVGN
+379 LKMNKDETVGN
-390 HYMYMFEKDAD
+390 HYMYLFEKDME

-408 VEIENTIHSEINM
+408 VEMDNATHSEINM

-427 KDAVVNVSAAPRI
+427 KETVVNVSAAPRI
-440 DIGGNIKGLVIAIE
+440 DPSGSVRGVVIAIE

-482 SKLNL
+482 AKLNL
-487 GGEKREV
+487 GGEERQV

-504 TSMSEKMSPENVVSS
+504 TSMSENMSPENVVST

-550 GAPISAENDT
+550 GAPISAEDDT
-560 ERAVTTA
+560 QRAVTTA
-567 VEMQKQITRLNKI
+567 VEMQKQIIRLNKK
-580 RKKRKDPP
+580 RKKRKEIP
-588 ITVGIGINRG
+588 ISAGIGINRG
-598 VVVSGNVGSRDMMD
+598 VVVSGNIGSRDMMD

-636 VSSSAWKE
+636 ISSTVWKE
-644 TRKLYSYKELEPI
+644 APKHYSYKKLEPI

-663 NKVSVYRIEYE
+663 NKVSVYLIEHD
-674 SKKLVL
+674 S
-680 KGQNPTKK
+680 

>member
-1 VVEVSALDQLDY
+1 VVEVNALDQLDY
-13 YLTSLDELG
+13 YLASLDELG
-22 GILIDADQSASVGKG
+22 EILIDADQSASAGKG

-44 TILASKGAIFLYHHK
+44 TVMASKGAIFLYHH
-59 NDELSILASQGLK
+59 NSDQLSILASQGLK
-72 KRKPFSSP
+72 KRNPFSSP
-80 KKLTDQSVKHRYG
+80 KKLSSQSVKHRYG
-93 HIDLERP
+93 HIELESP
-100 PTWITGELKK
+100 PSWITGELKK
-110 CILESGA
+110 CILESGG
-117 KIMVPLFHKDRLLGL
+117 KILAPLFHKDRLLGL

-153 IVANH
+153 IVASH
-158 LTKALYNYELI
+158 LTKAMYNYELI
-169 QSVDEKGKQLNL
+169 QNVDEKGKQLNL

-223 MLMPKE
+223 MLMPVE

-242 EETTVLISKKLT
+242 EDSDALISKKLT
-254 IFKKIEDLKS
+254 IFKKIDDSKS
-264 GVILAPGDKNSL
+264 GAILTPEDKNSL
-276 QKKLGEDHIIIAPL
+276 QKKLGEDHIIIAPIR
-290 QAKGTVLGYM
+290 AKDNILGYM
-300 LLCNKETRHGVE
+300 VLCNKETRHGVE
-312 AFTKMDLDLLSA
+312 AFTQTDLDLLSA
-324 LCNQAAVAL
+324 LCNQGAVAL
-333 DNARLFRDIKEAK
+333 DNARLFKDITEAK

-374 AGIKI
+374 AGMNI
-379 LKTKMDEIVGN
+379 LKMNRDETIGN
-390 HYMYMFEKDAD
+390 HYMYLFEKDME
-401 IIGLIQK
+401 IIGLIQMT
-408 VEIENTIHSEINM
+408 EMENKIHSEINM

-427 KDAVVNVSAAPRI
+427 KEAVVNVSVAPRI
-440 DIGGNIKGLVIAIE
+440 DPGGSVRGLVIAIE

-482 SKLNL
+482 AKLNL
-487 GGEKREV
+487 GGEEREV

-504 TSMSEKMSPENVVSS
+504 TSMSENMKPEKVVST

-550 GAPISAENDT
+550 GAPTSAKDDT
-560 ERAVTTA
+560 QRAVATA
-567 VEMQKQITRLNKI
+567 VEMQKQITHLNKERI
-580 RKKRKDPP
+580 KRKDIP
-588 ITVGIGINRG
+588 ILAGIGINRG
-598 VVVSGNVGSRDMMD
+598 VVVSGNIGSRDMMD

-636 VSSSAWKE
+636 VSSTVWKE
-644 TRKLYSYKELEPI
+644 TKKNYSYKKLEPI

-663 NKVSVYRIEYE
+663 NKVGIYRIE
-674 SKKLVL
+674 
-680 KGQNPTKK
+680 

>member
-1 VVEVSALDQLDY
+1 MVEVSAVDQLDY

-22 GILIDADQSASVGKG
+22 EILIDADQSASVGKG

-44 TILASKGAIFLYHHK
+44 TVMASKGAIFLYHPK
-59 NDELSILASQGLK
+59 SDQLSILASQGLK
-72 KRKPFSSP
+72 KRNPFPSP
-80 KKLTDQSVKHRYG
+80 KNLSDKSLKHRYG
-93 HIDLERP
+93 HIDLDKNHS
-100 PTWITGELKK
+100 WITGKLKK
-110 CILESGA
+110 CILELSA
-117 KIMVPLFHKDRLLGL
+117 KILVPLFHKDRLLGV

-138 FMGEAYTNA
+138 FMGEAYTSA

-169 QSVDEKGKQLNL
+169 QNVDEKGKQLNL

-242 EETTVLISKKLT
+242 EDTDALISKKLT
-254 IFKKIEDLKS
+254 IFKKIDDSKS
-264 GVILAPGDKNSL
+264 GAILTPEDKNSL
-276 QKKLGEDHIIIAPL
+276 QKKLGEDHVIIAPI
-290 QAKGTVLGYM
+290 QAKENILGYM
-300 LLCNKETRHGVE
+300 VLCNKETRHGVE
-312 AFTKMDLDLLSA
+312 TFTQTDLDLLSA
-324 LCNQAAVAL
+324 LCNQGAVAL
-333 DNARLFRDIKEAK
+333 DNARLFKDITEAK
-346 QFNESILGSIATGV
+346 QFNESILGSIATSV

-369 DSINQ
+369 DSINE
-374 AGIKI
+374 AGMNI
-379 LKTKMDEIVGN
+379 LKMNRDEIIGN
-390 HYMYMFEKDAD
+390 HYMYLFEKDME
-401 IIGLIQK
+401 IIGLIQMT
-408 VEIENTIHSEINM
+408 EMENTIHSEINM
-421 SFLTVS
+421 PFLTVS
-427 KDAVVNVSAAPRI
+427 KEAVVNVSVAPRI
-440 DIGGNIKGLVIAIE
+440 DPSGSVRGLVIAIE

-482 SKLNL
+482 AKLNL
-487 GGEKREV
+487 GGEEREV

-504 TSMSEKMSPENVVSS
+504 TSMSENMSPESVVST

-550 GAPISAENDT
+550 GAPISAKDDT
-560 ERAVTTA
+560 QRAVTTA
-567 VEMQKQITRLNKI
+567 VEMQKQITRLNNK
-580 RKKRKDPP
+580 RKKRNDMP
-588 ITVGIGINRG
+588 ISAGIGINRG
-598 VVVSGNVGSRDMMD
+598 IVVSGNIGSRDMMD

-631 PGEIL
+631 SGEIL
-636 VSSSAWKE
+636 VSSTVWKE
-644 TRKLYSYKELEPI
+644 TQKHYSYKKLEPI

-663 NKVSVYRIEYE
+663 NKVGVYRIDHD
-674 SKKLVL
+674 
-680 KGQNPTKK
+680 G

>member
-1 VVEVSALDQLDY
+1 VVEVSAVDQLDY

-22 GILIDADQSASVGKG
+22 EILIDADQSASVGKG

-44 TILASKGAIFLYHHK
+44 TVMASKGAIFLYHHSS
-59 NDELSILASQGLK
+59 DQLSILASQGLK
-72 KRKPFSSP
+72 KRNPFSSP
-80 KKLTDQSVKHRYG
+80 KKLPSQSAKHRYG
-93 HIDLERP
+93 HIELESP
-100 PTWITGELKK
+100 PSWITGELKK
-110 CILESGA
+110 CILESGG
-117 KIMVPLFHKDRLLGL
+117 KILAPLFHKDRLLGL

-138 FMGEAYTNA
+138 FMGEAYTDA

-153 IVANH
+153 IVASH

-169 QSVDEKGKQLNL
+169 QNVDEKGKQLNL

-242 EETTVLISKKLT
+242 EDSDALISKKLT
-254 IFKKIEDLKS
+254 IFKKIDDSKS
-264 GVILAPGDKNSL
+264 GVILTPEDKNSL
-276 QKKLGEDHIIIAPL
+276 QKKLGEDHVIIAPI
-290 QAKGTVLGYM
+290 QAKENILGYM
-300 LLCNKETRHGVE
+300 VLCNKETRHGVE
-312 AFTKMDLDLLSA
+312 AFTQTDLDLLSA
-324 LCNQAAVAL
+324 LCNQGAVAL
-333 DNARLFRDIKEAK
+333 DNARLFKDITEAK

-369 DSINQ
+369 DSINR
-374 AGIKI
+374 AGMNI
-379 LKTKMDEIVGN
+379 LKMNRDETVGN
-390 HYMYMFEKDAD
+390 HYMYLFEKDME
-401 IIGLIQK
+401 IIGLIQR
-408 VEIENTIHSEINM
+408 VEMENTTHSEINM

-427 KDAVVNVSAAPRI
+427 KEAVVNVSAAPRI
-440 DIGGNIKGLVIAIE
+440 DPNGSVRGLVVAIE

-482 SKLNL
+482 AKLNL
-487 GGEKREV
+487 GGEEREV

-504 TSMSEKMSPENVVSS
+504 TSMSENMSPENVVST

-550 GAPISAENDT
+550 GAPISAEDDT
-560 ERAVTTA
+560 QRAVTTA
-567 VEMQKQITRLNKI
+567 VEMQKQIICLNKK
-580 RKKRKDPP
+580 RKKRKDMP
-588 ITVGIGINRG
+588 ISAGIGINRG
-598 VVVSGNVGSRDMMD
+598 IVVSGNIGSRDMMD

-636 VSSSAWKE
+636 VSSTVWKE
-644 TRKLYSYKELEPI
+644 TQKYYSYKKLEPI

-663 NKVSVYRIEYE
+663 NKVSIYRIEHD
-674 SKKLVL
+674 
-680 KGQNPTKK
+680 G